1 MHGHTFRLYA
11 EDFPSQLP
19 LAGRQQAIDM
29 TSGVTETPR
38 SGRPTAAVDLAWH
51 TLSVGQVLRS
61 EGVDGQRG
69 LSSAEA
75 AARAQRFGP
84 NKLAAGKAEPRW
96 HAFLRQYRD
105 PMQIVLLAA
114 GIGSLYP
121 LKQLGTGILL
131 ILLTL
136 FNAVEGV
143 HQEGKAAA
151 AVGALQKTM
160 IIKARVR
167 RDGQLAEI
175 SAGQL
180 VPGDIVAIEAGDIV
194 PADGRLLKA
203 ATLEIDESALTGESL
218 PASKGTE
225 PVEGAETPLGDRADM
240 AYMNTNVTR
249 GSGEFVV
256 TATGMATEVGH
267 ISGMLQEERDV
278 KTPLTRQMDRL
289 SEQILVIAGIALVA
303 SMALNLARGE
313 TFIAVFNA
321 AVAFAIAAIP
331 VGLPTVV
338 TTILAW
344 GTQMLAKAG
353 AIMKRLPST
362 ETLGST
368 SAINS
373 DKTGTLT
380 LNQMTAVQMVVAG
393 RRYAVDGKGY
403 SSAGRITRVGGE
415 ADIPLDEFLLPMVL
429 ASDAVVRDGEL
440 IGDPTEGALV
450 VLAAKG
456 GIDAVSTRERYP
468 RLAEL
473 PFDAAYKLMA
483 TFHKMTDASGK
494 EVIRCFVKGA
504 PDQLLARSATV
515 SDADAGPVPADGEF
529 RQRYLAENQRLGGQG
544 LRVIATA
551 REDFDP
557 AAFDPGA
564 DLLPLV
570 TGLELLALVGIVDP
584 PRPTAKASIAT
595 AKNAGIRVRMITGD
609 YAVTAAAVAGQLGI
623 DGTVLTGTEFGAMSD
638 EEALARIDD
647 VGVIARVSPA
657 HKVRLVDVLRKEG
670 QIVAMTGDGV
680 NDAPAVKKADIGI
693 AMGTGTEVTQEAA
706 VMILT
711 DDNFSTIVKAV
722 ELGRGLY
729 DNLARYIRFQI
740 GGLFGYIATFLGAS
754 ILNIAKGIP
763 LLPLQ
768 TLWVSFTM
776 LSIQSVGL
784 GYSKPAAGLMERPP
798 RPPTRPIL
806 TRGLIAWLA
815 FVGLLT
821 AVGTLAVIS
830 WAEHAHGLAVART
843 MGMVT
848 FALYTLFFSIESK
861 DESDSAFSLDTFS
874 DKTFLITTSG
884 SFVLLVAS
892 TVLAIFHTV
901 MKTVTLDVR
910 QWLICTAVALS
921 VVAAAEIRKALRRR
935 TAATD
940 IQPAGTHPAEPPPE
954 RPSGA

>member
-1 MHGHTFRLYA
+1 
-11 EDFPSQLP
+11 
-19 LAGRQQAIDM
+19 M
-29 TSGVTETPR
+29 TSGVTDRPG
-38 SGRPTAAVDLAWH
+38 SGRPPTDGELAWH
-51 TLSVGQVLRS
+51 TLGADQVLQS
-61 EGVDGQRG
+61 EGTDGQRG

-84 NKLAAGKAEPRW
+84 NKLAAAKAEPRW

-136 FNAVEGV
+136 FNAVLGL

-151 AVGALQKTM
+151 AVAALQKMM
-160 IIKARVR
+160 IITARVR

-175 SAGQL
+175 PAEQL

-194 PADGRLLKA
+194 PADGRLLQA
-203 ATLEIDESALTGESL
+203 ATLEVAESALTGESL
-218 PASKGTE
+218 PVAKSTDTVAGTR
-225 PVEGAETPLGDRADM
+225 TPLGDRTDM
-240 AYMNTNVTR
+240 VYMNTNVTR
-249 GSGEFVV
+249 GAGEFVI

-267 ISGMLQEERDV
+267 ISGMLQEQQAV

-289 SEQILVIAGIALVA
+289 SKQILVIAGIALVA
-303 SMALNLARGE
+303 SMALNLARGD

-331 VGLPTVV
+331 VALPAVV

-344 GTQMLAKAG
+344 GTEQLAKAG

-368 SAINS
+368 SAINT

-380 LNQMTAVQMVVAG
+380 LNQMTAVQMTAAG
-393 RRYAVDGKGY
+393 RRYAVDGQGY
-403 SSAGRITRVGGE
+403 STAGRITGVAGE
-415 ADIPLDEFLLPMVL
+415 ADIPLDEFLMPMVL

-456 GIDAVSTRERYP
+456 GIGAVSTRERYP
-468 RLAEL
+468 RIAEL

-483 TFHKMTDASGK
+483 TFHTMTDTSGR

-504 PDQLLARSATV
+504 PDQLLARAVTV
-515 SDADAGPVPADGEF
+515 LDADAGPAPADGGF
-529 RQRYLAENQRLGGQG
+529 RQRYVAENQRLGEQG

-551 REDFDP
+551 RKDFDP

-584 PRPTAKASIAT
+584 PRPAARASIAT
-595 AKNAGIRVRMITGD
+595 ARKAGIRVRMITGD
-609 YAVTAAAVAGQLGI
+609 YAVTAAATARELGI
-623 DGTVLTGTEFGAMSD
+623 DGTVISGAEFGAMSD
-638 EEALARIDD
+638 EEALAKIDSI
-647 VGVIARVSPA
+647 GVIARVSPQ
-657 HKVRLVDVLRKEG
+657 HKVRLVDVLRKRG

-680 NDAPAVKKADIGI
+680 NDAPAVKRADIGI
-693 AMGTGTEVTQEAA
+693 AMGTGTEVTKEAA

-711 DDNFSTIVKAV
+711 DDNFSTIIKAV

-729 DNLARYIRFQI
+729 DNLARYIRYQI
-740 GGLFGYIATFLGAS
+740 GGLFGYIITFLGAS
-754 ILNIAKGIP
+754 IFNIAAGEP

-768 TLWVSFTM
+768 TLWVSFTT

-784 GYSKPAAGLMERPP
+784 GYSKPAAGLMDRLPLPP
-798 RPPTRPIL
+798 GRPIL
-806 TRGLIAWLA
+806 TRGVLAWLA
-815 FVGLLT
+815 FTGLLM
-821 AVGTLAVIS
+821 AVGTLSVIS
-830 WAEHAHGLAVART
+830 WADHAHGLAIART

-848 FALYTLFFSIESK
+848 FALFLLFFSIESE
-861 DESDSAFSLDTFS
+861 DERDSAFSLDTFS
-874 DKTFLITTSG
+874 DKTFVITTSV
-884 SFVLLVAS
+884 SFVLLVLS
-892 TVLAIFHTV
+892 TVLGIFQAV
-901 MKTVTLDVR
+901 MKTVRLDVR

-921 VVAAAEIRKALRRR
+921 IVVAAEIRKAMRRR
-935 TAATD
+935 TAAT
-940 IQPAGTHPAEPPPE
+940 
-954 RPSGA
+954 

>member
-1 MHGHTFRLYA
+1 
-11 EDFPSQLP
+11 
-19 LAGRQQAIDM
+19 
-29 TSGVTETPR
+29 
-38 SGRPTAAVDLAWH
+38 
-51 TLSVGQVLRS
+51 
-61 EGVDGQRG
+61 
-69 LSSAEA
+69 
-75 AARAQRFGP
+75 
-84 NKLAAGKAEPRW
+84 
-96 HAFLRQYRD
+96 
-105 PMQIVLLAA
+105 MQIVLLAA

-131 ILLTL
+131 VLLTL
-136 FNAVEGV
+136 FNAVEGL
-143 HQEGKAAA
+143 HQEGKATA
-151 AVGALQKTM
+151 AVAALQKM
-160 IIKARVR
+160 VIIKARVR

-175 SAGQL
+175 PAGQL

-194 PADGRLLKA
+194 PADGRLLQA
-203 ATLEIDESALTGESL
+203 ATLEVDESALTGESL
-218 PASKGTE
+218 PVAKGTE
-225 PVEGAETPLGDRADM
+225 PVAGVGTPLGDRTDM
-240 AYMNTNVTR
+240 VYMNTNVTR
-249 GSGEFVV
+249 GSGEFVI
-256 TATGMATEVGH
+256 TATGMTTEVGH
-267 ISGMLQEERDV
+267 ISGMLAEEQAV
-278 KTPLTRQMDRL
+278 KTPLTRQLDRL
-289 SEQILVIAGIALVA
+289 TGQILVIAGIALVT
-303 SMALNLARGE
+303 SMALNLARGQ

-344 GTQMLAKAG
+344 GTQQLAKAG
-353 AIMKRLPST
+353 AIMKRLAST
-362 ETLGST
+362 QTLGST

-380 LNQMTAVQMVVAG
+380 MNQMTAVQMTAAG
-393 RRYAVDGKGY
+393 RRYTVEGTGY
-403 SSAGRITRVGGE
+403 STAGRINRVGGQS
-415 ADIPLDEFLLPMVL
+415 DISLDEFLLPMVL

-483 TFHKMTDASGK
+483 TFHKMTDASGQ

-504 PDQLLARSATV
+504 PDQLLARAATV
-515 SDADAGPVPADGEF
+515 ADAGASPAPADGEF
-529 RQRYLAENQRLGGQG
+529 RQRYLAENERLGQQG
-544 LRVIATA
+544 LRVIAIA
-551 REDFDP
+551 RKDFDP
-557 AAFDPGA
+557 AAFDPRV

-570 TGLELLALVGIVDP
+570 TGLELLVLVGIVDP

-595 AKNAGIRVRMITGD
+595 AKKAGIRVRMITGD

-623 DGTVLTGTEFGAMSD
+623 EGTVVTGAEFAAMSD
-638 EEALARIDD
+638 EEALAKVDGI
-647 VGVIARVSPA
+647 GVIARVTPE
-657 HKVRLVDVLRKEG
+657 HKVRLVDVLRKKG

-693 AMGTGTEVTQEAA
+693 AMGTGTEVTKEAA

-711 DDNFSTIVKAV
+711 DDNFSTIIKAV

-740 GGLFGYIATFLGAS
+740 AGLFGYIITFLSAS
-754 ILNIAKGIP
+754 IFNVAEGIP

-798 RPPTRPIL
+798 LPPSQPIL
-806 TRGLIAWLA
+806 TRGRIVWLA
-815 FVGLLT
+815 LVGLLM
-821 AVGTLAVIS
+821 AIGTLSVTS
-830 WAEHAHGLAVART
+830 GAEQAHGLAVART

-848 FALYTLFFSIESK
+848 FALFLLFFSVESK
-861 DESDSAFSLDTFS
+861 DERDSAFSLDTFS
-874 DKTFLITTSG
+874 DKTFVITTSG
-884 SFVLLVAS
+884 SFVLLVLS
-892 TVLAIFHTV
+892 TVLSIFQTV
-901 MKTVTLDVR
+901 LKTVRLDVR

-921 VVAAAEIRKALRRR
+921 IVVAAEIRKAALRR
-935 TAATD
+935 TAAKN
-940 IQPAGTHPAEPPPE
+940 IHPSSTPGQTSPGRPPD
-954 RPSGA
+954 A